1 MADASAGVLDEA
13 TKQEEPVEAVA
24 AAGSAAG
31 KKKKKKGKKK
41 KKKGPKAPEEK
52 EAENEAEKGEVGS
65 SVQRRNVSGGEC
77 QRAPPALSSYSLLVV
92 LISRPRFAGT
102 PRSLDLSPLPRPS
115 APLSVPTSR
124 SIGAERSWGGG
135 IWFVDR
141 CCTASHLPHSG

>member
-52 EAENEAEKGEVGS
+52 EAENEAEKGEVGFFRAEA
-65 SVQRRNVSGGEC
+65 QRCGGEC
-77 QRAPPALSSYSLLVV
+77 QRAPPPYPDIVSWSCSYRGHDLL
-92 LISRPRFAGT
+92 
-102 PRSLDLSPLPRPS
+102 
-115 APLSVPTSR
+115 APP
-124 SIGAERSWGGG
+124 G
-135 IWFVDR
+135 
-141 CCTASHLPHSG
+141 H

>member
-52 EAENEAEKGEVGS
+52 EAENEAEKGEVGFFRAGATLAAGS
-65 SVQRRNVSGGEC
+65 AREPPPPYPHIVSWSCSYRGHDLL
-77 QRAPPALSSYSLLVV
+77 APP
-92 LISRPRFAGT
+92 G
-102 PRSLDLSPLPRPS
+102 
-115 APLSVPTSR
+115 
-124 SIGAERSWGGG
+124 
-135 IWFVDR
+135 
-141 CCTASHLPHSG
+141 H